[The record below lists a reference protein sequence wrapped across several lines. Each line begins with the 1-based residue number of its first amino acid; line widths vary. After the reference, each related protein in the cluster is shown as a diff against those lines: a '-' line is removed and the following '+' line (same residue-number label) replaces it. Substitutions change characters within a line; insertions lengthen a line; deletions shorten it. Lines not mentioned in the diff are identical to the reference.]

1 MLKVQQAK
9 KKKKPAAPR
18 NVDSSRKTYTV
29 QDIFRVPFKLLCDP
43 AYFWHLAALF
53 LFGEFVLSTLI
64 ILKVP
69 YTEIDWIAYMQ
80 EVEGFILGER
90 DYTKLK
96 GDTGPLVYPAG
107 FVYIYSLFYY
117 LTDHG
122 KNVRLAQY
130 IFEALYLVSQF
141 IVCAIYR
148 QSKKV
153 PPYVILLLGCS
164 KRFHSIFLL
173 RCFNDPVAMLFM
185 FGCILAM
192 TYRKWTLGSLLF
204 SLALS
209 IKMNVLLFSL
219 HLVSFCGRLWVLT
232 RHLLSWG

>member
-69 YTEIDWIAYMQ
+69 CNVYYSNTLSNKNYLLIRKHIDTEIDWIAYMQ

-96 GDTGPLVYPAG
+96 GDTGPLV
-107 FVYIYSLFYY
+107 
-117 LTDHG
+117 
-122 KNVRLAQY
+122 
-130 IFEALYLVSQF
+130 
-141 IVCAIYR
+141 
-148 QSKKV
+148 
-153 PPYVILLLGCS
+153 
-164 KRFHSIFLL
+164 
-173 RCFNDPVAMLFM
+173 
-185 FGCILAM
+185 
-192 TYRKWTLGSLLF
+192 
-204 SLALS
+204 
-209 IKMNVLLFSL
+209 
-219 HLVSFCGRLWVLT
+219 
-232 RHLLSWG
+232 